1 MAGGVVESSECM
13 GLRLCQCARL
23 ALLRSVFS
31 FGAPRYRLAPP
42 TGFGSPGH
50 GVAKLPQLGPIHRR
64 RLVVSSIVRVL
75 VAPRQLHPSFGLVS
89 AWSLPLSRWRPAR
102 AAVPRSYVGV
112 PQLGRGA
119 PWHSGH
125 LAGLLHS
132 GADFTWRPASGQLCS
147 QSVRQAG
154 GRQAGGGRRRQEEA
168 GGGRRQEAWLRTSAC
183 T

>member
-1 MAGGVVESSECM
+1 MSAERQM
-13 GLRLCQCARL
+13 GMSCAP
-23 ALLRSVFS
+23 
-31 FGAPRYRLAPP
+31 GPP
-42 TGFGSPGH
+42 LTPFN
-50 GVAKLPQLGPIHRR
+50 PIHRR

-119 PWHSGH
+119 PWYSGH

-147 QSVRQAG
+147 QSVRRAAG
-154 GRQAGGGRRRQEEA
+154 GRRQEAGGGRRRQEEA
-168 GGGRRQEAWLRTSAC
+168 GGRRLGCARAPAPERRSR
-183 T
+183 

>member
-42 TGFGSPGH
+42 TGFDSPGPS
-50 GVAKLPQLGPIHRR
+50 VAKLPQLGPIHRR

-132 GADFTWRPASGQLCS
+132 GADFYVAAGQWTVV
-147 QSVRQAG
+147 QSVSQAG

-168 GGGRRQEAWLRTSAC
+168 GGGRRQEA
-183 T
+183 

>member
-1 MAGGVVESSECM
+1 M
-13 GLRLCQCARL
+13 GTSCAP
-23 ALLRSVFS
+23 S
-31 FGAPRYRLAPP
+31 
-42 TGFGSPGH
+42 
-50 GVAKLPQLGPIHRR
+50 LPLTPCNPIHRR

-75 VAPRQLHPSFGLVS
+75 VAPRQLHSSFGLVS

-147 QSVRQAG
+147 QSVKQAG
-154 GRQAGGGRRRQEEA
+154 GRQEEAGGGAGGGRRRQEEA
-168 GGGRRQEAWLRTSAC
+168 GGLTAHERLHLNVVLGEAPEARSSVMVVSGAW
-183 T
+183 

>member
-1 MAGGVVESSECM
+1 MYTHVTRRQGGKA
-13 GLRLCQCARL
+13 ARRRGGE
-23 ALLRSVFS
+23 AARRRR
-31 FGAPRYRLAPP
+31 GGPP
-42 TGFGSPGH
+42 TGFGSPGP

-64 RLVVSSIVRVL
+64 RLVVSSIVRML

-89 AWSLPLSRWRPAR
+89 AWSLPLSCWRPAR

-119 PWHSGH
+119 PWYSGH